1 VQPGIVALRRSITA
15 AWQSDL
21 RSVRQDGYDV
31 EPGREAWAFIQRY
44 NNLISDLR
52 VPIQRAWG
60 PGGLVHVADS
70 PDIAGPGPRVSMT
83 RVKLRNHGNLVA
95 IEASTHSEGE
105 AKPNPDLGL
114 DREIEVV
121 GVAPVAFVQE
131 LYGTLVTFLQSA
143 LSVDLELGGSRWLF
157 EQVAAEHF
165 VANTRWPALAEL
177 YQKVTREYAV
187 EESFEKVIESFAPGT
202 TQNGET
208 EVRLGLED
216 LHRCRET
223 DADISNFVQAMKL
236 VVAAD
241 ESDSPVTSEE
251 VQRVL
256 ELEPQAIMKLG
267 RLLRAEKDVWRDG
280 DAADDFA
287 SWNFLPSFNVHFF
300 RRIGSID
307 DFLAIET
314 TLNPAPVNGNGNGHG
329 VAVHLEES
337 PAGESA
343 TPLPDGIVTFLM
355 TDVVESTPL
364 WLRSRSQMYLAM
376 KRHDQLLSASI
387 EANGGVVL
395 KERGEGDS
403 FFAVFLRAT
412 DALAAAV
419 DAQRALQG
427 EPWPDGVPIRVRMAI
442 LTGEADADDGDY
454 RAPAVNR
461 CAKLRRRAVGQQI
474 LVSETTY
481 SIVADIMREDLQ
493 LVSVGPRRLEG
504 HDRPEQIYVL
514 QHPEVV
520 LEATVPED

>member
-1 VQPGIVALRRSITA
+1 MQPGIVALRRSITD
-15 AWQSDL
+15 AWQNDL
-21 RSVRQDGYDV
+21 RAVRQDAYDV
-31 EPGREAWAFIQRY
+31 ERGREAWAFIQRF
-44 NNLISDLR
+44 NTLVSDLR
-52 VPIQRAWG
+52 APIQRAWG

-70 PDIAGPGPRVSMT
+70 PDVAGPGPRVSMT

-105 AKPNPDLGL
+105 AKPNPGLGL

-121 GVAPVAFVQE
+121 GVAPLVFVQE
-131 LYGTLVTFLQSA
+131 LYGTLTAFLQSA
-143 LSVDLELGGSRWLF
+143 LSVDLELGGSRWLY
-157 EQVAAEHF
+157 EQVAAEQF
-165 VANTRWPALAEL
+165 VTTTRWPAIAEL
-177 YQKVTREYAV
+177 YQRVTREYAV
-187 EESFEKVIESFAPGT
+187 EDSFEKVIETFAPGT

-216 LHRCRET
+216 LHRCRDT
-223 DADISNFVQAMKL
+223 DPDIANFVQAVKL
-236 VVAAD
+236 AVAAD
-241 ESDSPVTSEE
+241 ESDSRVTSEGIQGE
-251 VQRVL
+251 L
-256 ELEPQAIMKLG
+256 GLEPPSLMKLG
-267 RLLRAEKDVWRDG
+267 RLLRAEKDVWREG

-287 SWNFLPSFNVHFF
+287 SWSFLPSFNVHFF
-300 RRIGSID
+300 RRIGTID
-307 DFLAIET
+307 DFLAIEA
-314 TLNPAPVNGNGNGHG
+314 TLNPAASDGNGSIP
-329 VAVHLEES
+329 HLEES

-419 DAQRALQG
+419 DAQRSLQN
-427 EPWPDGVPIRVRMAI
+427 EQWPDGIPIRVRMAI

-520 LEATVPED
+520 LEASVPED

>member
-1 VQPGIVALRRSITA
+1 MQPGIVELRRGITA
-15 AWQSDL
+15 AWQNDL
-21 RSVRQDGYDV
+21 KAVRQDGYDV
-31 EPGREAWAFIQRY
+31 ERGREAWAFIQRF
-44 NNLISDLR
+44 NALIADLR
-52 VPIQRAWG
+52 SPIQRAWG
-60 PGGLVHVADS
+60 PSGLVHVADS
-70 PDIAGPGPRVSMT
+70 PDLAGPGPRVSMT
-83 RVKLRNHGNLVA
+83 RVKLRNHGNLVG
-95 IEASTHSEGE
+95 IEASTYSEGE
-105 AKPNPDLGL
+105 AKANPGLGL

-121 GVAPVAFVQE
+121 GVAPLTFVQE
-131 LYGTLVTFLQSA
+131 LYGTLAAFLQIA
-143 LSVDLELGGSRWLF
+143 LNIDFELGGSHWLY

-165 VANTRWPALAEL
+165 VNNARWPSLAEL

-187 EESFEKVIESFAPGT
+187 DDSYEKIIEAFAPGT

-208 EVRLGLED
+208 EVRLDLED

-223 DADISNFVQAMKL
+223 DGAIKNFVQAVRMA
-236 VVAAD
+236 VAAD
-241 ESDSPVTSEE
+241 ESDSRVTSDA
-251 VQRVL
+251 VRRDLGLDDPDV
-256 ELEPQAIMKLG
+256 MKLG

-307 DFLAIET
+307 DYLAIES
-314 TLNPAPVNGNGNGHG
+314 TLNPVSSNGDIPSS
-329 VAVHLEES
+329 EES
-337 PAGESA
+337 PAQESS

-376 KRHDQLLSASI
+376 KRHDQLLSSSI

-419 DAQRALQG
+419 DAQRALQN
-427 EPWPDGVPIRVRMAI
+427 EPWPDGMPIRVRMAI

-520 LEATVPED
+520 LEASVPED

>member
-1 VQPGIVALRRSITA
+1 MQPGIVALRRDVTA
-15 AWQSDL
+15 AWQNDL
-21 RSVRQDGYDV
+21 RSVRQDTYDV
-31 EPGREAWAFIQRY
+31 ERGREAWAFIQRF
-44 NNLISDLR
+44 NTLITDLR
-52 VPIQRAWG
+52 APIQRAWG
-60 PGGLVHVADS
+60 VGGLVHVADS
-70 PDIAGPGPRVSMT
+70 PDITGPGPRVSMT
-83 RVKLRNHGNLVA
+83 RVRLRNHGNLVA

-105 AKPNPDLGL
+105 AKLNPGLGL
-114 DREIEVV
+114 DREIVV
-121 GVAPVAFVQE
+121 VDVAPLAFVQD
-131 LYGTLVTFLQSA
+131 LYGTLVAFLQVA
-143 LSVDLELGGSRWLF
+143 LNVDLELHGMRWLY
-157 EQVAAEHF
+157 EQVAAETF
-165 VANTRWPALAEL
+165 VSAGRWPAIAEL
-177 YQKVTREYAV
+177 YQHVTREYAV
-187 EESFEKVIESFAPGT
+187 DDSFEKAIEMFAPGT

-208 EVRLGLED
+208 EISLNLQE
-216 LHRCRET
+216 LHRSRET
-223 DADISNFVQAMKL
+223 DLDVANFVQ
-236 VVAAD
+236 VVKMAVTSD
-241 ESDSPVTSEE
+241 ESDSRVTSDA
-251 VQRVL
+251 VSQ
-256 ELEPQAIMKLG
+256 ELRIEGAAIMKLG

-300 RRIGSID
+300 RRIASID
-307 DFLAIET
+307 DYLAIEA
-314 TLNPAPVNGNGNGHG
+314 TLNPGAVNGNGAAKPSDDLVGR
-329 VAVHLEES
+329 
-337 PAGESA
+337 ESA

-376 KRHDQLLSASI
+376 KRHDQLLAGAI
-387 EANGGVVL
+387 ETNGGVVL

-419 DAQRALQG
+419 EAQRSLQG
-427 EPWPDGVPIRVRMAI
+427 ESWPDGIPIRVRMAI

-493 LVSVGPRRLEG
+493 LISVGPRRLEG

-514 QHPEVV
+514 QHPEVI
-520 LEATVPED
+520 LEASVPED

>member
-1 VQPGIVALRRSITA
+1 MQPGIVSLRRALTA
-15 AWQSDL
+15 AWQDDL
-21 RSVRQDGYDV
+21 RAVRRDGYDV
-31 EPGREAWAFIQRY
+31 DRGREAWAFIQRF
-44 NNLISDLR
+44 NQLISDLR

-95 IEASTHSEGE
+95 IEALTHNEGE
-105 AKPNPDLGL
+105 AKPNPALGL

-121 GVAPVAFVQE
+121 GVPPLVFVQE
-131 LYGTLVTFLQSA
+131 LYGTVTAFLQTA

-157 EQVAAEHF
+157 EQVAAEQF
-165 VANTRWPALAEL
+165 VTEARWPALAEL
-177 YQKVTREYAV
+177 YQRVTREYAV
-187 EESFEKVIESFAPGT
+187 DASYEKVIEAFAPGST
-202 TQNGET
+202 EDGET
-208 EVRLGLED
+208 EVKLGLEN
-216 LHRCRET
+216 LHRCRDA
-223 DADISNFVQAMKL
+223 DADIANFVHVVKL
-236 VVAAD
+236 AVAAD
-241 ESDSPVTSEE
+241 EVDTWVTSEAVAHDLQLDSE
-251 VQRVL
+251 SC
-256 ELEPQAIMKLG
+256 MKLG

-280 DAADDFA
+280 DAEKDFA
-287 SWNFLPSFNVHFF
+287 SWNFQPSLNVHFF

-307 DFLAIET
+307 DFLAIQAAM
-314 TLNPAPVNGNGNGHG
+314 NPASSNGNGAAKAHD
-329 VAVHLEES
+329 ES
-337 PAGESA
+337 VTRESS

-376 KRHDQLLSASI
+376 KRHDQLLTASI
-387 EANGGVVL
+387 ETNGGVVL

-419 DAQRALQG
+419 DAQRALQS
-427 EPWPDGVPIRVRMAI
+427 EPWPDSMPIRVRMAI

-493 LVSVGPRRLEG
+493 LVSVGQRRLEG

-520 LEATVPED
+520 LEASVPED